1 MKRNLFLIFWIVG
14 ILFPMAWLVR
24 ASPVSYRLFN
34 ILFEPAWVHV
44 VMHSLLYAVLGALLI
59 QSLYGRLAKGYAVG
73 IVLALVL
80 GVALVQEGIQL
91 FSEQQGPH
99 ADNLFDIGVDMV
111 GGAIGLLL
119 ALGLLSTRARQ
130 SLKTIE

>member
-14 ILFPMAWLVR
+14 ILFPMALLVR

-44 VMHSLLYAVLGALLI
+44 VMHSLLYAVLGGLLI

-73 IVLALVL
+73 IVLALVF

>member
-73 IVLALVL
+73 IVLALVF